1 MKGCSFDNLNF
12 EHMKLLSTILN
23 FASDF
28 AKSEKSINWGNAIF
42 AGALGI
48 ALYAGYSAIESINK
62 RKEMDYKQKTDSK
75 KAQKQ
80 SDLRIKEMNHQA
92 MLKERRDQQQ
102 DERKQNI
109 MKQKQEYWKERQ
121 ACKASKQTD
130 DIDNVEI
137 IPTAPYSLHK
147 DFKYG
152 KTEYLDG
159 RFFPKGGFTMLSA
172 LPGLGKTC
180 FNHQTMFHLC
190 GMDVNSLFG
199 NKSSFN
205 ATTVINYDYEMTD
218 EDFNTRYGGKVNVL
232 NYRRN
237 YIPNRFSEQYNVYS
251 HDYLVHQM
259 KEDLEYA
266 DGDVLMSVDNIGE
279 LTDVCEKKS
288 VAQDFIAKLR
298 YLKNEYHSRTGYTI
312 SYIFVQHI
320 NPNKIQSSKA
330 LGVGD
335 IKGTQYFNQ
344 CCDQTILMGDT
355 CVKGCVL
362 VKIGKGRQGGKQD
375 GTAYLFKH
383 DDVFFDF
390 LGEYNET
397 DILPKKNGSKIS
409 LCDFL
414 PVTKSVSVLDS
425 TKHNGAGRPTL
436 LTRPICSSM
445 LNSRSKGHSKTEVC
459 DEYGFTRQAYN
470 EALGRY
476 GLVDDYPEGN
486 WKP

>member
-1 MKGCSFDNLNF
+1 MNMFSA
-12 EHMKLLSTILN
+12 ILN
-23 FASDF
+23 FVSDL
-28 AKSEKSINWGNAIF
+28 AKNRESINWGNA
-42 AGALGI
+42 AGATALGFGLF
-48 ALYAGYSAIESINK
+48 ACYKAVDSRNK
-62 RKEMDYKQKTDSK
+62 RKEMERKQKLDLE

-80 SDLRIKEMNHQA
+80 SDLRIKEMDHQA

-102 DERKQNI
+102 DERKQNN
-109 MKQKQEYWKERQ
+109 MKQSQEYWKERQ
-121 ACKASKQTD
+121 ACKASKSKRTD

-137 IPTAPYSLHK
+137 NPTAPYSLHK
-147 DFKYG
+147 DAQYS
-152 KTEYLDG
+152 KTEYLDA
-159 RFFPKGGFTMLSA
+159 RFFPKGGFTLLSA

-180 FNHQTMFHLC
+180 FYTQTSFHLC

-199 NKSSFN
+199 NKSSLN
-205 ATTVINYDYEMTD
+205 AITPINYDYEMTD

-237 YIPNRFSEQYNVYS
+237 YIPERSSEQYNVYS
-251 HDYLVHQM
+251 HDYLVKQM
-259 KEDLEYA
+259 KEDLEYV

-279 LTDVCEKKS
+279 LTDVCEKKN

-298 YLKNEYHSRTGYTI
+298 NLRKDYHSKTGYAF
-312 SYIFVQHI
+312 SFLFVQHI
-320 NPNKIQSSKA
+320 NPNKSQSSKA
-330 LGVGD
+330 LGAGD

-355 CVKGCVL
+355 CIKGCVL

-375 GTAYLFKH
+375 GSAYLFKH

-414 PVTKSVSVLDS
+414 PVTKSVSVMDS
-425 TKHNGAGRPTL
+425 TKQNGAGRPTM
-436 LTRPICSSM
+436 LTRPICLSM
-445 LNSRSKGHSKTEVC
+445 LNTRSKGQGKIEVC
-459 DEYGFTRQAYN
+459 EEYGFTRQAYN
-470 EALGRY
+470 EALVRY
-476 GLVDDYPEGN
+476 GLVDDYPLGN
-486 WKP
+486 

>member
-1 MKGCSFDNLNF
+1 MNISSIIFNTAVDAGQ
-12 EHMKLLSTILN
+12 
-23 FASDF
+23 
-28 AKSEKSINWGNAIF
+28 SENKISWNKVFGVGGFGVAIF
-42 AGALGI
+42 ALI
-48 ALYAGYSAIESINK
+48 SFIDSNTK
-62 RKEMDYKQKTDSK
+62 SKELERKQKLDLE

-80 SDLRIKEMNHQA
+80 SDLRIKEMDHQA

-102 DERKQNI
+102 DERKQNN
-109 MKQKQEYWKERQ
+109 MKQSQEYWKERQ
-121 ACKASKQTD
+121 ACKASKSKQTD

-137 IPTAPYSLHK
+137 NPTAPYSLHK
-147 DFKYG
+147 DAQYS
-152 KTEYLDG
+152 KTEYLDA
-159 RFFPKGGFTMLSA
+159 RFFPKGGFTLLSA

-180 FNHQTMFHLC
+180 FYTQTSFHLC

-199 NKSSFN
+199 NKSSLN
-205 ATTVINYDYEMTD
+205 AITPINYDYEMTD

-237 YIPNRFSEQYNVYS
+237 YIPERSSEQYNVYS
-251 HDYLVHQM
+251 HDYLVKQM
-259 KEDLEYA
+259 KEDLEYV

-279 LTDVCEKKS
+279 LTDVCEKKN

-298 YLKNEYHSRTGYTI
+298 NLRKDYHSKTGYAI
-312 SYIFVQHI
+312 SFLFVQHI

-344 CCDQTILMGDT
+344 CCDQTILMGNT
-355 CVKGCVL
+355 CIKGCVL

-414 PVTKSVSVLDS
+414 PVMKSVSVMDS
-425 TKHNGAGRPTL
+425 TKQNGAGRPTM
-436 LTRPICSSM
+436 LTRPICLSM
-445 LNSRSKGHSKTEVC
+445 LNTRSKGQGKIEVC
-459 DEYGFTRQAYN
+459 EEYGFTRQAYN
-470 EALGRY
+470 EALVRY
-476 GLVDDYPEGN
+476 GFVDDYPLGN